1 MRNHRCAGQKTTF
14 ALALTSTSRS
24 LSESLPQSEDCRGE
38 PAPAGHGYLK
48 DTLDACLSFRAAR
61 RGALFPR
68 PSWSP

>member
-1 MRNHRCAGQKTTF
+1 MRNQGCARQETTF

-24 LSESLPQSEDCRGE
+24 LPEWLSQSEHCHGE